1 MKIIMAE
8 HAGFCFGVNRAV
20 SCVYDLIDKDKKIYT
35 YGPIIHNDEVVK
47 DLENHGVTV
56 LDSLENLNELEK
68 GTVVIRAHGVPESV
82 YSKLVDSKMEIID
95 ETCPFVKR
103 IHNIVSEY
111 SEKGYKIIIVG
122 ASEHPEVIGIK
133 GWAKD
138 AAVVVENI
146 EEAQKIT
153 IDKDIDVCI
162 VAQTTYNLKKF
173 QEIVEIIQNKA
184 YNVNVVN
191 TICNAT
197 KERQESADK
206 IASLVD
212 VMIVIGSSTSSNT
225 RKLYD
230 ICKLKCERTY
240 LIQTVDD
247 LDFDFFKSASLV
259 GITAGASTPNKIIE
273 EVQDYVRINF

>member
-20 SCVYDLIDKDKKIYT
+20 SCVYDLIDKNKKIYT
-35 YGPIIHNDEVVK
+35 YGPIIHNEEVVK

-56 LDSLENLNELEK
+56 IDSLENLNELET

-82 YSKLVDSKMEIID
+82 YSILADSKMEIID

-133 GWAKD
+133 GWAND
-138 AAVVVENI
+138 DAVVVENI

-212 VMIVIGSSTSSNT
+212 VIIVIGSSTSSNT

>member
-1 MKIIMAE
+1 MAE

-20 SCVYDLIDKDKKIYT
+20 DSVYNLIESNKKIYT
-35 YGPIIHNDEVVK
+35 YGPIIHNEEVVN
-47 DLENHGVTV
+47 DLEKRGVKVVNTV
-56 LDSLENLNELEK
+56 GELENIK
-68 GTVVIRAHGVPESV
+68 DGIVVIRAHGIPKSTYETLDNKGIEYV
-82 YSKLVDSKMEIID
+82 D

-111 SEKGYKIIIVG
+111 NSKGYRIVIVG
-122 ASEHPEVIGIK
+122 SAEHPEVIGIK
-133 GWAKD
+133 GWAGSN
-138 AAVVVENI
+138 AVVIENAEDANETAFDS
-146 EEAQKIT
+146 EEN
-153 IDKDIDVCI
+153 VCI

-173 QEIVEIIQNKA
+173 QEIVEIVKNKA

-212 VMIVIGSSTSSNT
+212 IMIVIGSSSSSNT
-225 RKLYD
+225 RKLFD
-230 ICKLKCERTY
+230 ICKEKCKRTY

-247 LDFDFFKSASLV
+247 LCFDFFKTASLV
-259 GITAGASTPNKIIE
+259 GITAGASTPNNIIE
-273 EVQDYVRINF
+273 EVRNYVRINF

>member
-20 SCVYDLIDKDKKIYT
+20 SCVYDLIDKNKKIYT
-35 YGPIIHNDEVVK
+35 YGPIIHNEEVVK

-56 LDSLENLNELEK
+56 IDSLENLNELET

-82 YSKLVDSKMEIID
+82 YSILADSKMEIID

-133 GWAKD
+133 GWAND
-138 AAVVVENI
+138 DAVVVENI